1 MCDYSDAYILVSRTI
16 AVPNTGTAAAL
27 KNRKKYSNKNCAP
40 FSDGCIGERNIHKKK
55 MPKTFT

>member
-1 MCDYSDAYILVSRTI
+1 MSRTI

-27 KNRKKYSNKNCAP
+27 KNRKKYSNKNCAS